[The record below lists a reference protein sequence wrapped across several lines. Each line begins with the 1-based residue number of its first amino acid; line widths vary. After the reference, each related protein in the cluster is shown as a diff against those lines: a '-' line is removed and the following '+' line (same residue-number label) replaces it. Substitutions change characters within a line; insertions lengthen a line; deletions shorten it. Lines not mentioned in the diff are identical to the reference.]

1 MSRIMSISL
10 SGMTDAAR
18 RMNVIS
24 HNVANVQTPGFKAQ
38 RSHSAELVAS
48 GGEGAGV
55 VTLAIDHSLASG
67 PIIETGQWSNIAIN
81 GTGYFAVQSPYD
93 GKIYYTRNGSFHL
106 DSHGFL
112 VNDQGYRLLN
122 TQGNPIPAL
131 DTSSYS
137 SFRID
142 DQGHIW
148 GIRPDGTTQDLGN
161 DHQIG
166 IATFSSE
173 SGLVSEGGTLYAPS
187 AQSGPADIG
196 QPGSGGRGLLIS
208 GFVEG
213 SNVSIE
219 EEMVGMVLA
228 KAAYE
233 ANAKVITTADEMN
246 KALIDIKT

>member
-10 SGMTDAAR
+10 SGITDAAR
-18 RMNVIS
+18 HMNVIS
-24 HNVANVQTPGFKAQ
+24 HNVANVQTLGFKAQ
-38 RSHSAELVAS
+38 RLHSADLVTSS
-48 GGEGAGV
+48 GDGAGV
-55 VTLAIDHSLASG
+55 AALAVDHSLASG
-67 PIIETGQWSNIAIN
+67 PIIETGQWSNLALN
-81 GTGYFAVQSPYD
+81 GAGYFGVQSPD
-93 GKIYYTRNGSFHL
+93 GKNYYTRNGSFHL

-122 TQGNPIPAL
+122 SQGNPIPAL

-137 SFRID
+137 SFQID

-148 GIRPDGTTQDLGN
+148 GIRPDGTSQDLGS
-161 DHQIG
+161 DYQIG
-166 IATFSSE
+166 VATFPNE
-173 SGLVSEGGTLYAPS
+173 SGLVSEGGTLYSPS
-187 AQSGPADIG
+187 AQSGPANIG
-196 QPGSGGRGLLIS
+196 QPGLDGRGSLIS
-208 GFVEG
+208 GFIEG

-219 EEMVGMVLA
+219 GEMVGMALA